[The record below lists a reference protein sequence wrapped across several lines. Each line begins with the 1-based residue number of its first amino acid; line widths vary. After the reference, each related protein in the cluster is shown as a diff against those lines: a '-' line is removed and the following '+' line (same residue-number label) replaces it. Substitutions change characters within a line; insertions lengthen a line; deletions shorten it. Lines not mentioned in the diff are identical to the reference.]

1 MRRSYWIFALVAIF
15 MLAAVSSVD
24 AGRFKFKG
32 EVTRVIDGDTIQ
44 VALESGTS
52 TRVRLIG
59 IDTPESGACYAA
71 KATTRTR
78 QLALGERVTLIGD
91 PTQATRDR
99 YRRLLA
105 YAWIGGKDVGYQLLA
120 GGFAKV
126 YVFDRPFRRLSAYRS
141 GEARASR
148 TGRGLWRAC
157 QPRPAPPPPPSR
169 GNCDPSYPGVCIP
182 PYPPDLD
189 CADVPYTNFRVLSP
203 DPHGFDG
210 NDNDGLGCEE

>member
-1 MRRSYWIFALVAIF
+1 MLRSRRIALALVALLV
-15 MLAAVSSVD
+15 LAASSSVD

-32 EVTRVIDGDTIQ
+32 EVSRVIDGDTIQ
-44 VALESGTS
+44 VALDTGTS

-71 KATTRTR
+71 KASARTR
-78 QLALGERVTLIGD
+78 QLALGKRVTLIGD

-105 YAWIGGKDVGYQLLA
+105 YAWISGKDVGYQLLA
-120 GGFAKV
+120 GGYAKV

-141 GEARASR
+141 G
-148 TGRGLWRAC
+148 LWRAC
-157 QPRPAPPPPPSR
+157 QARRTPPPSPPPPSR

-210 NDNDGLGCEE
+210 NDNDGVGCEE